1 MGTQVIYLKEQVNN
15 AVFDR
20 NKQVIPFH
28 EIGSDFGGIK
38 LDSERDAALIEDI
51 EKAIAEHRGGVYK
64 SSEAEYEKKKQEPI
78 WRPSVSA
85 SDPLRVFS
93 PPRQPQTVPDA
104 PVAVGKPAAPP
115 APATV
120 PNPAMAI
127 AQELSR
133 TPLSAPV
140 EQDAANTEMANLL
153 KQPVAKPRM
162 GRATQAKV
170 AETA

>member
-1 MGTQVIYLKEQVNN
+1 
-15 AVFDR
+15 
-20 NKQVIPFH
+20 
-28 EIGSDFGGIK
+28 
-38 LDSERDAALIEDI
+38 
-51 EKAIAEHRGGVYK
+51 
-64 SSEAEYEKKKQEPI
+64 
-78 WRPSVSA
+78 
-85 SDPLRVFS
+85 
-93 PPRQPQTVPDA
+93 
-104 PVAVGKPAAPP
+104 
-115 APATV
+115 
-120 PNPAMAI
+120 MAI